1 MSSRLMIGRRLDKI
15 TQEVRNLKKFI
26 DVLWVVFVMAFSAA
40 LIWSPV
46 LLIDDFKAVMEFTT
60 FDGLLALALEEN
72 FLNN

>member
-1 MSSRLMIGRRLDKI
+1 MLGRRLDKI

-26 DVLWVVFVMAFSAA
+26 EVLWVVFVMAFSAA

-46 LLIDDFKAVMEFTT
+46 ILIDDFKAVMEFTT
-60 FDGLLALALEEN
+60 FDGLFALALEEK

>member
-1 MSSRLMIGRRLDKI
+1 M
-15 TQEVRNLKKFI
+15 KKFI
-26 DVLWVVFVMAFSAA
+26 EVLWVVFVMAFSAA

-60 FDGLLALALEEN
+60 FDGIFALALEEK

>member
-1 MSSRLMIGRRLDKI
+1 MLGRRLDKI

-26 DVLWVVFVMAFSAA
+26 DVLWVVFVMAFGSA

-60 FDGLLALALEEN
+60 FDGFFALALEEH

>member
-1 MSSRLMIGRRLDKI
+1 M
-15 TQEVRNLKKFI
+15 KKFI
-26 DVLWVVFVMAFSAA
+26 DVLWVVFVMAFGSA

-60 FDGLLALALEEN
+60 FDGFFALALEEH